1 MKTAMVWQLRMWKEG
16 DPIAQLAHCKEL
28 GLDSINIKI
37 VDGRWKEW
45 GGSPTNFDLM
55 TEFLNVFHSAGF
67 PIEGWGWTYGGRN
80 IGGVFF
86 KSESIAREEGQ
97 LAADLCLQYGIKK
110 FHIDA
115 EHHYNRKGMEGVTE
129 AYMLGLQS
137 IAPDVDHYLCSY
149 RFPLTHQPAFPVE
162 AFEPYIE
169 GWSPQVYFL
178 GDNRVDGGA
187 RQLVTS
193 SAQYDRVGKHPYIGV
208 APTYPWKDWR
218 ASYVQLIA
226 FFEKAKELGH
236 EGVSIWDLPQATS
249 QQLRALK
256 DFNWIPTIPPP
267 PPPAEKAVV
276 EVKVTKGE
284 ADIKVIE

>member
-1 MKTAMVWQLRMWKEG
+1 MKTAMVWQLRMWKDG
-16 DPIAQLAHCKEL
+16 DPQAQLAHCKEL

-37 VDGRWKEW
+37 VDGRWKKW

-55 TEFLNVFHSAGF
+55 TEFLNVFHSAGV
-67 PIEGWGWTYGGRN
+67 PIEGWGWTYGGRY
-80 IGGVFF
+80 IAGVFV

-115 EHHYNRKGMEGVTE
+115 EHQYNRNGMEGVTE

-137 IAPDVDHYLCSY
+137 IAPQVDHYLCSY
-149 RFPLTHQPAFPVE
+149 RFPTTHQPAFPVE

-187 RQLVTS
+187 RQLATS
-193 SAQYDRVGKHPYIGV
+193 SAQYDRIGKHPYIGV

-218 ASYVQLIA
+218 ASYDQLMA

-249 QQLRALK
+249 QQLLALK
-256 DFNWIPTIPPP
+256 DFKWSQTTPPQTP
-267 PPPAEKAVV
+267 EKA
-276 EVKVTKGE
+276 EIEIKVTKGE